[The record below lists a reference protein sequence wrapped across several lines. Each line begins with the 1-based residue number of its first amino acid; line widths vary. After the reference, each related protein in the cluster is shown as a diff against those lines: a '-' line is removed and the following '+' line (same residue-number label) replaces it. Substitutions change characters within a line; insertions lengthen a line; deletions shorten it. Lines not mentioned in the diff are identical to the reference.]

1 MSDYAKFLRWDRSCS
16 DRPGY
21 GMTPGDT
28 MHGGLR
34 DYNETHPC
42 PNGLPVQTGGPQTSP
57 AWRQRVE
64 RARRFVEQHE
74 CQIAWLQL
82 GEASTVAFTAD
93 DVSGLVDLVKGVFDE

>member
-28 MHGGLR
+28 LHGGLR

-42 PNGLPVQTGGPQTSP
+42 PNGLPVQTGGPRTSP
-57 AWRQRVE
+57 AWRQRVK
-64 RARRFVEQHE
+64 RARRFVEEWNSEQRVTRLAE
-74 CQIAWLQL
+74 AITDDQFELWINTIREAELCQQR
-82 GEASTVAFTAD
+82 
-93 DVSGLVDLVKGVFDE
+93 